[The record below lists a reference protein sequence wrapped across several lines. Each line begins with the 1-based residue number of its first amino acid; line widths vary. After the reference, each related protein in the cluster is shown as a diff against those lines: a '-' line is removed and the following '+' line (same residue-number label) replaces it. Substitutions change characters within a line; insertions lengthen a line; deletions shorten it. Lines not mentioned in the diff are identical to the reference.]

1 MKDIKE
7 YNHKEIEKK
16 HAKRWFSQK
25 LYHIEKPKDK
35 F

>member
-16 HAKRWFSQK
+16 HTKGGS
-25 LYHIEKPKDK
+25 PKGSIT
-35 F
+35 